1 MMFIIGLSVKR
12 ICTLSLDGIKYLLR
26 TVPHSLDEEIPDIS
40 AIHLLVS
47 THLSYLEN
55 LIDVNPK
62 SRPLH
67 DEVEMALS
75 ANNNTGQ
82 IDTGYRCMLFVK

>member
-1 MMFIIGLSVKR
+1 MMFLIGLSVKR

-55 LIDVNPK
+55 LDVNPK

-67 DEVEMALS
+67 DDEVEMALS
-75 ANNNTGQ
+75 AREQLGN
-82 IDTGYRCMLFVK
+82 YF